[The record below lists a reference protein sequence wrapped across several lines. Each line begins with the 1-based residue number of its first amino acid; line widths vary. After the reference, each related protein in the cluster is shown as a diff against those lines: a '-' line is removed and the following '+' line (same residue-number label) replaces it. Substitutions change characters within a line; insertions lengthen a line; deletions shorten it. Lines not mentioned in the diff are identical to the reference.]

1 MKFFK
6 NYKEKPNNELFEV
19 MSNLKTEFDKTKDL
33 LIGLTHHLDDIEK
46 KFKSAS
52 GLCQCG
58 NIEQP
63 RIKRVI

>member
-46 KFKSAS
+46 KFK
-52 GLCQCG
+52 L
-58 NIEQP
+58 IESELK
-63 RIKRVI
+63 KRKVK